1 MANAAEYLHIIMN
14 FYTEIMLLTLRIGV
28 IILEQLAILDCGG
41 QYTKVI
47 DRKVRELGVKSEI
60 FPINVEPEKL
70 KDYQAIILSGGPN
83 SVWSETALTYNPQ
96 ILDLGLPVLGIC
108 YGMQLINQHFGGV
121 VSPGVKTEFGE
132 EKIDIDTACPLF
144 DGLADKEVVLMSHGD
159 SVEKLADGFTVVG
172 RSGDVEAAIA
182 NDKLKIYGVQF
193 HPEVDLTE
201 HGKEIMSNFLKKV
214 CGFECSY
221 TLDDRI
227 QTSINYIKETVGNEK
242 VLVLV
247 SGGVDSAV
255 TAALLIK
262 ALPAENVYAIHV
274 DHGLMRKNESD
285 LICENLEKVGFKH
298 LLRINGEDEF
308 LHKVIEV
315 DGKPLGPLTS
325 LIDPEEKRALI
336 GNMFI
341 KVTADACKELNL
353 DFSKTYLAQGTLRPD
368 LIESG
373 NPDVSGYANKIKTH
387 HNDVNVVREARA
399 RGMVVETNWDW
410 HKDEVR
416 QIARMLG
423 IDEEIA
429 SRQPFPGPG
438 LGVRM
443 ICNEGEPVIS
453 DEDKASFAKAVAEF
467 VPDKYQVQ
475 IAPLR
480 SVGVQGDY
488 RSFRHLSVLNGGGLQ
503 NADWEEI
510 HQIARSVPNNT
521 TAVNRMGY
529 VLNSGKDLSAGIKAH
544 TMHMNKHDLDLL
556 REVDH
561 LVTASLKNK
570 KISQTFAV
578 MCPIGVTGK
587 RSVAIRAIV
596 TNDFMTGRPAMV
608 GKDIELAEFE
618 YIVKEI
624 EANYPE
630 IDLVMYDVTG
640 KPPATVEW
648 E

>member
-1 MANAAEYLHIIMN
+1 M
-14 FYTEIMLLTLRIGV
+14 
-28 IILEQLAILDCGG
+28 EQLAILDCGG

-60 FPINVEPEKL
+60 FPINVSPEEL

-83 SVWSETALTYNPQ
+83 SVWSETALTYNPE

-121 VSPGVKTEFGE
+121 VAPGLKTEFGE
-132 EKIDIDTACPLF
+132 EKIDIDNSCPLF

-159 SVEKLADGFTVVG
+159 SVEKLADGFAVTGKSGEVV
-172 RSGDVEAAIA
+172 AAIA

-201 HGKEIMSNFLKKV
+201 HGKEIMGNYLTKI
-214 CGFECSY
+214 CGFKCDY

-227 QTSINYIKETVGNEK
+227 QTSIDYIKEKVGNEK

-285 LICENLEKVGFKH
+285 LICENLEKAGFKH

-308 LHKVIEV
+308 LNSVIDV
-315 DGKPLGPLTS
+315 DGKKLGPLTS
-325 LIDPEEKRALI
+325 LVDPEEKRALI

-353 DFSKTYLAQGTLRPD
+353 DFSQTYLAQGTLRPD

-438 LGVRM
+438 LGVRVM
-443 ICNEGEPVIS
+443 CNDGKIVIS
-453 DEDKASFAKAVAEF
+453 DEEKQSFKAAADKF
-467 VPDKYQVQ
+467 VPEKYQVA
-475 IAPLR
+475 IVPLK

-488 RSFRHLSVLNGGGLQ
+488 RSFRYLSVLNGGGIE

-510 HQIARSVPNNT
+510 HQIARDVPNNT
-521 TAVNRMGY
+521 KTVNRMGY
-529 VLNSGKDLSAGIKAH
+529 VLNSGKDLSSGVKAYP
-544 TMHMNKHDLDLL
+544 MYMNKADLDLL
-556 REVDH
+556 REIDH
-561 LVTASLKNK
+561 LVTTTLKGK

-578 MCPIGVTGK
+578 LCPIGVTGK
-587 RSVAIRAIV
+587 KSVAIRAIV

-608 GKDIELAEFE
+608 GKDIQLADFE
-618 YIVKEI
+618 HIVKEI

-630 IDLVMYDVTG
+630 IDLVLYDVTG

-648 E
+648 Q

>member
-1 MANAAEYLHIIMN
+1 M
-14 FYTEIMLLTLRIGV
+14 
-28 IILEQLAILDCGG
+28 EQLAILDCGG

-47 DRKVRELGVKSEI
+47 DRKIRELGVKSEI

-70 KDYQAIILSGGPN
+70 TDYQAIILSGGPN
-83 SVWSETALTYNPQ
+83 SVWSETALTYNPK

-121 VSPGVKTEFGE
+121 VAPGLKTEFGE
-132 EKIDIDTACPLF
+132 EKIKIDNTCPLF
-144 DGLADKEVVLMSHGD
+144 DGLAEQEVVLMSHGD
-159 SVEKLADGFTVVG
+159 SVEKLAAGFQVTG
-172 RSGDVEAAIA
+172 KSGDVVAAIA
-182 NDKLKIYGVQF
+182 NDALKIYGVQF

-201 HGKEIMSNFLKKV
+201 HGKEIMSNFLKKI
-214 CGFECSY
+214 CDFSCDY

-227 QTSINYIKETVGNEK
+227 QTSINYIKEKVGNEK

-308 LHKVIEV
+308 LNSIIEV
-315 DGKPLGPLTS
+315 DGKPMGPLTS
-325 LIDPEEKRALI
+325 MVDPEEKRALI

-438 LGVRM
+438 LGVRVM
-443 ICNEGEPVIS
+443 CNEGNLVIS
-453 DEDKASFAKAVAEF
+453 DEDKQSFDSAVKQF
-467 VPDKYQVQ
+467 VPEKYQAEIV
-475 IAPLR
+475 PLK

-488 RSFRHLSVLNGGGLQ
+488 RSYRYLSVLNGGLD
-503 NADWEEI
+503 NADWGEI
-510 HQIARSVPNNT
+510 HQIARDVPNNT
-521 TAVNRMGY
+521 KTVNRMGY
-529 VLNSGKDLSAGIKAH
+529 VLNSGKDLSAGVKAYP
-544 TMHMNKHDLDLL
+544 MYMNKKDLDLL
-556 REVDH
+556 RDIDH
-561 LVTASLKNK
+561 LVTTTLKNK

-578 MCPIGVTGK
+578 LCPIGVTGK
-587 RSVAIRAIV
+587 KSVAIRAIV
-596 TNDFMTGRPAMV
+596 TNDFMTGRAAMV
-608 GKDIELAEFE
+608 GKDIELSQFE
-618 YIVKEI
+618 HIVKEI

-630 IDLVMYDVTG
+630 IDLVLYDVTG

-648 E
+648 Q

>member
-1 MANAAEYLHIIMN
+1 M
-14 FYTEIMLLTLRIGV
+14 
-28 IILEQLAILDCGG
+28 EQLAILDCGG

-60 FPINVEPEKL
+60 FPINVEPDKL
-70 KDYQAIILSGGPN
+70 SDYQAIILSGGPN
-83 SVWSETALTYNPQ
+83 SVWSETALTYNPK

-121 VSPGVKTEFGE
+121 VAPGLKTEFGE
-132 EKIDIDTACPLF
+132 EKISIDNTCPLF
-144 DGLADKEVVLMSHGD
+144 DGLADQEVVLMSHGD
-159 SVEKLADGFTVVG
+159 SVEKLADGFQVAG
-172 RSGDVEAAIA
+172 KSGDVVAAIA
-182 NDKLKIYGVQF
+182 NDELKIYGVQF

-201 HGKEIMSNFLKKV
+201 HGKEIMSNFLKKI
-214 CGFECSY
+214 CSFSCDY

-227 QTSINYIKETVGNEK
+227 QTSINYIREKVGNEK

-308 LHKVIEV
+308 LNSVIDV
-315 DGKPLGPLTS
+315 DGKPMGPLTS
-325 LIDPEEKRALI
+325 LVDPEEKRALI

-438 LGVRM
+438 LGVRVM
-443 ICNEGEPVIS
+443 CNEGNIVIS
-453 DEDKASFAKAVAEF
+453 DEDKQSFADAVSQF
-467 VPDKYQVQ
+467 VPDKYQAQ
-475 IAPLR
+475 IVPLK

-488 RSFRHLSVLNGGGLQ
+488 RSYRYLSVLNGQGLA

-510 HQIARSVPNNT
+510 HQIARDVPNNT
-521 TAVNRMGY
+521 KTVNRMGY
-529 VLNSGKDLSAGIKAH
+529 VLNSNKDLSAGVKAYP
-544 TMHMNKHDLDLL
+544 MYMNKKDLDLL
-556 REVDH
+556 RDIDN
-561 LVTASLKNK
+561 LVTTTLKNK

-578 MCPIGVTGK
+578 LCPIGVTGK
-587 RSVAIRAIV
+587 KSVAIRAIV
-596 TNDFMTGRPAMV
+596 TNDFMTGRAAMV
-608 GKDIELAEFE
+608 GKDIELSQFE
-618 YIVKEI
+618 HIVKEI

-630 IDLVMYDVTG
+630 IDLVLYDVTG

>member
-1 MANAAEYLHIIMN
+1 M
-14 FYTEIMLLTLRIGV
+14 
-28 IILEQLAILDCGG
+28 EQLAILDCGG

-47 DRKVRELGVKSEI
+47 DRKIRELGVKSEI

-70 KDYQAIILSGGPN
+70 ADYQAIILSGGPN
-83 SVWSETALTYNPQ
+83 SVWSETALTYNPK

-121 VSPGVKTEFGE
+121 VAPGLKTEFGE
-132 EKIDIDTACPLF
+132 EKISIDNKCPLF
-144 DGLADKEVVLMSHGD
+144 DGLSEQEVVLMSHGD
-159 SVEKLADGFTVVG
+159 SVEKLADGFQVAG
-172 RSGDVEAAIA
+172 KSGDVVAAIA
-182 NDKLKIYGVQF
+182 NNDLKIYGVQF

-201 HGKEIMSNFLKKV
+201 HGKEMMSNFLKKI
-214 CGFECSY
+214 CNFSCSY

-227 QTSINYIKETVGNEK
+227 QTSIKYIKEKVGNEK

-285 LICENLEKVGFKH
+285 LICENLEKMGFKH

-308 LHKVIEV
+308 LNSVIDV
-315 DGKPLGPLTS
+315 DGKPMGPLTS
-325 LIDPEEKRALI
+325 MVDPEEKRALI

-438 LGVRM
+438 LGVRVM
-443 ICNEGEPVIS
+443 CNEGTIVIS
-453 DEDKASFAKAVAEF
+453 DEDKASFKAAADQF
-467 VPDKYQVQ
+467 VPAKYQAEIV
-475 IAPLR
+475 PLK

-488 RSFRHLSVLNGGGLQ
+488 RSYRYLSVLNGGGIE

-510 HQIARSVPNNT
+510 HQIARDVPNNT
-521 TAVNRMGY
+521 KTVNRMGY
-529 VLNSGKDLSAGIKAH
+529 VLNSGKDISAGVKAYP
-544 TMHMNKHDLDLL
+544 MYMNKADLDLL
-556 REVDH
+556 RDIDH
-561 LVTASLKNK
+561 LVTTTLKNK

-578 MCPIGVTGK
+578 LCPIGVTGK
-587 RSVAIRAIV
+587 KSVAIRAIV
-596 TNDFMTGRPAMV
+596 TNDFMTGRAAMV
-608 GKDIELAEFE
+608 GKDIELSQFE
-618 YIVKEI
+618 TIVKEI

-630 IDLVMYDVTG
+630 IDLVLYDVTG

-648 E
+648 Q